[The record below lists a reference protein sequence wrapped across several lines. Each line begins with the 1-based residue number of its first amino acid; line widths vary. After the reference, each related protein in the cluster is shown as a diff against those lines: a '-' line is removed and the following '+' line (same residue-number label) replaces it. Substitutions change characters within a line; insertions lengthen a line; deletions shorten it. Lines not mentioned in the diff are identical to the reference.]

1 MPRDPLSCPFCATKM
16 KKVQLASGVEIDA
29 CDDHGVWLD
38 VGELQQLVRHH
49 ERAAAPQK
57 EGLAS
62 KLVDSA
68 ARGAG
73 AGLGWTIA
81 SALIRRLFG

>member
-1 MPRDPLSCPFCATKM
+1 MPRAPLSCPFCATQVKQ
-16 KKVQLASGVEIDA
+16 VQPASGIEIDA
-29 CDDHGVWLD
+29 CDERGVWLD
-38 VGELQQLVRHH
+38 VGELQELVRHT
-49 ERAAAPQK
+49 ERAAAPAR
-57 EGLAS
+57 EGLGS

-73 AGLGWTIA
+73 AGLGWSIA